1 MDRFKHRLANHR
13 FHHVQ
18 LQLAR
23 FGSHGDGGVVT
34 DYFEAYL
41 VDHFRDHRINLGG
54 HDGRARLQFRQVDFV
69 QASAR
74 AGREQAQVV
83 TDFGQF
89 YRQTLQRAVDHHVGA
104 AVGGRFDQIFRGDN
118 RQVAD
123 FRQFLYRQLLI
134 TIRGVQT
141 GADSGR
147 AKVHFQQ
154 QFRGAQNAF
163 GLFVKQNIKRVEL
176 LTEGHRYRIL

>member
-1 MDRFKHRLANHR
+1 MNRFKHRLANHR

-34 DYFEAYL
+34 DHLEAHL
-41 VDHFRDHRINLGG
+41 VDDFRDHRVNFGG
-54 HDGRARLQFRQVDFV
+54 HDGRARLQFRQIDFV
-69 QASAR
+69 QASAW

-89 YRQTLQRAVDHHVGA
+89 YRQALQGTVDHHVGA
-104 AVGGRFDQIFRGDN
+104 AVGGRFDQIFCGYN

-123 FRQFLYRQLLI
+123 FRQFLYR
-134 TIRGVQT
+134 
-141 GADSGR
+141 
-147 AKVHFQQ
+147 
-154 QFRGAQNAF
+154 
-163 GLFVKQNIKRVEL
+163 
-176 LTEGHRYRIL
+176 